1 MTDTQTADPRLDQ
14 DAAALYD
21 ALSDLIRVYQFR
33 DRDRIC
39 CHDLSITQCYAL
51 EALTKRSGATLND
64 MAADL
69 FLDKSTAS
77 RVVSALD
84 RKGYVERRPHPE
96 DRRAIQLV
104 VTPAGRELHD
114 RIRRDIIEQEKRLLR
129 DFDPETRASLA
140 TLLRRLAQ
148 GAAAGVEVSGGMCC
162 TKPALE

>member
-1 MTDTQTADPRLDQ
+1 
-14 DAAALYD
+14 
-21 ALSDLIRVYQFR
+21 
-33 DRDRIC
+33 
-39 CHDLSITQCYAL
+39 
-51 EALTKRSGATLND
+51 